1 MLILLL
7 AAKVLLLIRRMVADW
22 DKVPS
27 GMRKPW
33 NARDV
38 QNLHAVTGGFLHFTN
53 LLKQKIPTSEYDK
66 SIGEI
71 EEQFMSGFLDVDIA
85 HVLETV
91 PPPGQLEDVGF
102 LRRGS

>member
-1 MLILLL
+1 MILLL

-38 QNLHAVTGGFLHFTN
+38 QNLACCYWWILA
-53 LLKQKIPTSEYDK
+53 LY
-66 SIGEI
+66 
-71 EEQFMSGFLDVDIA
+71 
-85 HVLETV
+85 
-91 PPPGQLEDVGF
+91 
-102 LRRGS
+102 